1 MTFAPWRRARLSYVE
16 SVPRDQRPWAVVL
29 LTLLGLWALFCS
41 PLAGDGVPYDRDILR
56 TDWPVRVYIGEAL
69 REGRLPQW
77 YPFEGLG
84 LPFIGNAEGLFR
96 PFSLLY
102 ALPLLTLDLIKVEMA
117 LCLMLGLGG
126 FLALAHRMKLSAAAA
141 SVGAVAY
148 VFSGYSL
155 SVLNNLPYLYPY
167 HLVPWVLWAAHGA
180 LTSSR
185 RWAWVSACAV
195 LWSQVVLGGDPL
207 AAIFSGLALVAL
219 VAAEGAWRRAGPL
232 VAAVPLTAGLCL
244 AWVLP
249 AWSLFGESVRL
260 GWTPDGATMAL
271 RAQRLPELLLG
282 GMWADPDREFALKQ
296 MLDGGLPW
304 SQSLF
309 LGATLF
315 FLAGLG
321 VVLRVRRAVAW
332 AICAVIAL
340 WLATGSAG
348 GLHTLARTVFPLL
361 GLFRYPEKFVAL
373 ATLCVSLGA
382 AIGLDALV
390 GVRRPGWA
398 RALLPVGG
406 VLVLAAGAALLSTRW
421 HGAELTRAW
430 GLGALSTAGFCGVAV
445 GLMWASAR
453 RSALVLFVPV
463 LVFAELYLAAGG
475 RPYLLPRDAVVGTP
489 RFCRAASAAGAARGQ
504 LRVLTSV
511 QHFPLYRGPSDALS
525 WVTATLNLL
534 EPDNSALCG
543 IEGLG
548 VPNLSGASRRWGRV
562 LDTLQSGRV
571 AHLYNAGLGVVD
583 ADSPAAREGTLLDS
597 GGRFVLMRAPLAPR
611 PRAYDARARWVA
623 DEAAAL
629 GALERL
635 PEGEVVLEG
644 QGALV
649 TGNAPGR
656 VSILR
661 YEAELVELEVDLPEP
676 RAVVLND
683 LYAPGWTAEVDG
695 VATSIYRANV
705 VVRGVVVPAGHHRLR
720 FTFEAPDLELG
731 LSLAGLTLVMCL
743 GLVLG
748 ELRRRPRSDVIRG
761 AVERKPSG

>member
-1 MTFAPWRRARLSYVE
+1 MRYVVPVPRAR
-16 SVPRDQRPWAVVL
+16 PWVVAL
-29 LTLLGLWALFCS
+29 LTLVGLWALFCV
-41 PLAGDGVPYDRDILR
+41 PLASDGVPYDRDILR
-56 TDWPVRVYIGEAL
+56 TDWPVRVFIGDAL

-102 ALPLLTLDLIKVEMA
+102 VLPVHALGLIKVEMA

-126 FLALAHRMKLSAAAA
+126 FLLLAHRMRLSAVAA

-207 AAIFSGLALVAL
+207 AAVFSGLALVAL
-219 VAAEGAWRRAGPL
+219 VAAEGAWRRVGPL
-232 VAAVPLTAGLCL
+232 VAAVLLTAGLCL

-282 GMWADPDREFALKQ
+282 GKWSDPDREFALKQ

-321 VVLRVRRAVAW
+321 VVLRTRRAGAW
-332 AICAVIAL
+332 VICAAIAL

-373 ATLCVSLGA
+373 ATLGVSIGA
-382 AIGLDALV
+382 AVGLDALL
-390 GVRRPGWA
+390 GARRPGWA
-398 RALLPVGG
+398 RAFVPVGG
-406 VLVLAAGAALLSTRW
+406 ALVLAAGAALLSTKG
-421 HGAELTRAW
+421 HGSELTRAW
-430 GLGALSTAGFCGVAV
+430 GLGALTTAGFCGVAL
-445 GLMWASAR
+445 GLVWASAR
-453 RSALVLFVPV
+453 RVALVLLVPV
-463 LVFAELYLAAGG
+463 VVFAELYLAGGG
-475 RPYLLPRDAVVGTP
+475 RPYLLPHDAVVGTP
-489 RFCRAASAAGAARGQ
+489 RFCRAASAAGAALGQ
-504 LRVLTSV
+504 LRLLTSV

-543 IEGLG
+543 IEDLG

-562 LDTLQSGRV
+562 LGTLQGGRV

-583 ADSPAAREGTLLDS
+583 ADSPAARQGTLLDS
-597 GGRFVLMRAPLAPR
+597 GGRFVLVRAPLP
-611 PRAYDARARWVA
+611 PRARTYDAHARWVA

-629 GALERL
+629 DALETL

-644 QGALV
+644 GEALE
-649 TGNAPGR
+649 TGTAPGE
-656 VSILR
+656 VSITR
-661 YEAELVELEVDLPEP
+661 YEAELVELAVDLPEP
-676 RAVVLND
+676 RVVVLND

-695 VATSIYRANV
+695 VATPIYRANF
-705 VVRGVVVPAGHHRLR
+705 VVRGVLVAAGHHQLR
-720 FTFEAPDLELG
+720 FAFESPHLQLG
-731 LSLAGLTLVMCL
+731 LTLAGLTLVICL

-748 ELRRRPRSDVIRG
+748 ELRLRPRSDVIHG
-761 AVERKPSG
+761 VVDRKLSG